1 MELDVK
7 MGRADRTYKPGDK
20 VTGTVTLKGATA
32 PVPHSGLILRGS
44 GMVRPQLDPRTA
56 GAFDSGSTR
65 PVQLM
70 ETSIEMAPAGKLP
83 PDVPI
88 PFEFILTALPGRT
101 LTDTY
106 KGVYVSVRFSVQAT
120 LSCTG
125 FFAKPLERE
134 TEFVV
139 ECPCSEVPPRAP
151 VEFEIKPESLENVKK
166 ASVES
171 IPKFSIRGKLKST
184 NCPLNTPFTGEITVL
199 ESATRIRSIEL
210 QLVRVETITSGSQ
223 VAKESTEIQNLQVGD
238 GNVCKN
244 LAIRLYMV
252 FPRVFTCPTII
263 TDSFR
268 VEFEVNIIV
277 VFECVW

>member
-1 MELDVK
+1 
-7 MGRADRTYKPGDK
+7 
-20 VTGTVTLKGATA
+20 
-32 PVPHSGLILRGS
+32 
-44 GMVRPQLDPRTA
+44 
-56 GAFDSGSTR
+56 
-65 PVQLM
+65 M
-70 ETSIEMAPAGKLP
+70 ETSIEMAQSGKLP

-88 PFEFILTALPGRT
+88 PFEFILAALPGRT

-106 KGVYVSVRFSVQAT
+106 KGVYVSVRFAVQAT
-120 LSCTG
+120 LSCSG
-125 FFAKPLERE
+125 FFAKPLEKE
-134 TEFVV
+134 IEFVV
-139 ECPCSEVPPRAP
+139 ECPCSEIPPK
-151 VEFEIKPESLENVKK
+151 VSVDFEIKPESLENVKK
-166 ASVES
+166 TSIES
-171 IPKFSIRGKLKST
+171 IPKFSIRGKLRSI
-184 NCPLNTPFTGEITVL
+184 NCPLNAPFTGELTVV

-210 QLVRVETITSGSQ
+210 QLVRVETIISGSQ

-277 VFECVW
+277 VFE